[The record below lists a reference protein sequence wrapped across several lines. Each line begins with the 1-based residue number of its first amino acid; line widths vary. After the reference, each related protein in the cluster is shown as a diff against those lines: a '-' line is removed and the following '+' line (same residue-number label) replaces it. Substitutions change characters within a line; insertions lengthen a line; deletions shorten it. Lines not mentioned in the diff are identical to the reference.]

1 MRISTFGYVGK
12 QGVKNIWRNKM
23 FSLASIATM
32 SACIFLFGLFFSI
45 LVNFQY
51 IIKSA
56 EEGVAITVFF
66 NDDATEEQKKEI
78 GEQLESR
85 DDVSEVK
92 YVSADDAWAEFQK
105 EYFGDNPELAE
116 GFKDDNPLAGSDN
129 YEVYMKTAKGD
140 NKDLI
145 AKSKSLSAT
154 QQDLVKFAQSL
165 DGVRQVNKSDVVANT
180 LSSVNMLVA
189 YVSIA
194 IIAILLGVSIFLI
207 SNTVTTGITVRK
219 EEIAIMKYIG
229 AKDFV
234 VRSPFVIEGLIIGLF
249 GAAIPLALLYF
260 LYDKAVVYIMEK
272 FSILKNII
280 TFLPVGNVYI
290 YLLPIGLVMGIGIGF
305 LGSYFTV
312 RKHLRV

>member
-1 MRISTFGYVGK
+1 
-12 QGVKNIWRNKM
+12 M

-92 YVSADDAWAEFQK
+92 YVSSDDAWAEFQK

-116 GFKDDNPLAGSDN
+116 GFKDDNPLAHSDN
-129 YEVYMKTAKGD
+129 YEVYMKTVKGN

-290 YLLPIGLVMGIGIGF
+290 YLLPIGLAMGIGIGF

>member
-129 YEVYMKTAKGD
+129 YEVYMKTVKGD

-219 EEIAIMKYIG
+219 DEIAIMKYIG

>member
-1 MRISTFGYVGK
+1 
-12 QGVKNIWRNKM
+12 M

-92 YVSADDAWAEFQK
+92 YVSSDDAWAEFQK

-129 YEVYMKTAKGD
+129 YEVYMKTVKGD
-140 NKDLI
+140 DKDLI

-249 GAAIPLALLYF
+249 GAVIPLALLYF

-290 YLLPIGLVMGIGIGF
+290 YLLPIGLAMGIGIGF